1 MNIFPKVKEFKNYNS
16 VKEILDFLD
25 IEVITKEIKS
35 KTVQSQLLITED
47 GYASIFVS
55 ASIEDKNYINFLL
68 AHELGHYVLH
78 YDTDVS
84 FSFISRIYKTRLE
97 KEANLFACEL
107 LMCNEN
113 IKQQENIEFIVKEKG
128 IPLKVWY
135 SVVENIKND
144 FEQEEL

>member
-1 MNIFPKVKEFKNYNS
+1 MNIFTKVQEFKSYNS
-16 VKEILDFLD
+16 VKEILDILN
-25 IEVITKEIKS
+25 IEIITKEIKS
-35 KTVQSQLLITED
+35 KTIQSQLIITED
-47 GYASIFVS
+47 GYASVFVS
-55 ASIEDKNYINFLL
+55 SSIEDENYINFLL

-107 LMCNEN
+107 LMSNEN

-135 SVVENIKND
+135 SVAENIKKD
-144 FEQEEL
+144 FEWED

>member
-1 MNIFPKVKEFKNYNS
+1 MNIFTKVQEFKSYNS
-16 VKEILDFLD
+16 VKEILDILN
-25 IEVITKEIKS
+25 IEIITKEIKS
-35 KTVQSQLLITED
+35 KTIQSQLIITEV
-47 GYASIFVS
+47 GYASVFVS
-55 ASIEDKNYINFLL
+55 SSIEDENYINFLL

-107 LMCNEN
+107 LMSNEN

-135 SVVENIKND
+135 SVAENIKKD
-144 FEQEEL
+144 FEWED

>member
-16 VKEILDFLD
+16 VKEILDTLN

-35 KTVQSQLLITED
+35 KTIQSQLIITED
-47 GYASIFVS
+47 GYASVFVS
-55 ASIEDKNYINFLL
+55 SSIEDENYINFLL

-135 SVVENIKND
+135 SIAENIKND
-144 FEQEEL
+144 FELEE

>member
-1 MNIFPKVKEFKNYNS
+1 MNIFAKVQEFKSYNS
-16 VKEILDFLD
+16 VKEILDILN
-25 IEVITKEIKS
+25 IEIITKEIKS
-35 KTVQSQLLITED
+35 KTIQSQLIITED
-47 GYASIFVS
+47 GYASVFVS
-55 ASIEDKNYINFLL
+55 SSIEDENYINFLL
-68 AHELGHYVLH
+68 AHELGHYILH

-107 LMCNEN
+107 LMSNEN

-135 SVVENIKND
+135 SVAENIKND
-144 FEQEEL
+144 FEWEG

>member
-1 MNIFPKVKEFKNYNS
+1 MNIFTKVQEFKSYNS
-16 VKEILDFLD
+16 VKEILDILN
-25 IEVITKEIKS
+25 IEIITKEIKS
-35 KTVQSQLLITED
+35 KTIQSQLIITED
-47 GYASIFVS
+47 GYASVFVS
-55 ASIEDKNYINFLL
+55 SSIEYENYINFLL

-107 LMCNEN
+107 LMSNEN

-135 SVVENIKND
+135 SVAENIKKD
-144 FEQEEL
+144 FEWED

>member
-1 MNIFPKVKEFKNYNS
+1 MNIFAKVQEFKSYNS
-16 VKEILDFLD
+16 VKEILDILN
-25 IEVITKEIKS
+25 IEIITKEIKS
-35 KTVQSQLLITED
+35 KTIQSQLIITED
-47 GYASIFVS
+47 GYTSVFVS
-55 ASIEDKNYINFLL
+55 SSIEDENYINFLL
-68 AHELGHYVLH
+68 AHELGHYILH

-107 LMCNEN
+107 LMSDEN

-135 SVVENIKND
+135 SVAENIKND
-144 FEQEEL
+144 FGWEG

>member
-1 MNIFPKVKEFKNYNS
+1 MNIFTKVQEFKNYNS
-16 VKEILDFLD
+16 VKEILDILN

-35 KTVQSQLLITED
+35 KTIQSQLIITGD
-47 GYASIFVS
+47 GYASVFVS
-55 ASIEDKNYINFLL
+55 SSIEDENYINFLL
-68 AHELGHYVLH
+68 AHELGHYILH

-107 LMCNEN
+107 LMSDEN

-135 SVVENIKND
+135 SVAENIKND
-144 FEQEEL
+144 FEWEE